1 MQGLQ
6 VQSTHA
12 ATARPKDK
20 TNKKDYTE
28 LQAQGGLRQA
38 GGGEPQSDL
47 LTAGEE
53 TERIHFLP
61 VVICL

>member
-12 ATARPKDK
+12 ATARPKVK

-53 TERIHFLP
+53 TE
-61 VVICL
+61 